1 MSLDNN
7 SANNFKDFLDAI
19 KPFLNYQLYDMS
31 GMGVEAFRFS
41 TDEKPVGQWTDGKI
55 LYQRTFSFSTGTI
68 SSSTPTD
75 VTIASLGNTINV
87 VNIFGVA
94 PWGSGGSS
102 GTNGING
109 VAPNNVKDGCRV
121 TVTNGNLVFQAI
133 GNWFS
138 NQTALVTIQYTKTTD
153 SPLSSDEKFAGVTS
167 GGEVIY
173 ERTIDYGS
181 TVVIPNSGFTSI
193 GMDASN
199 ISMIL
204 YAYGYHTDDARCC
217 PLIAIKE
224 SNLVKCIAARAGAG
238 MELRYFTVR
247 YTKSS

>member
-19 KPFLNYQLYDMS
+19 KPYLNYQPVDLS
-31 GMGVEAFRFS
+31 CMGIDAFQFS
-41 TDEKPVGQWTDGKI
+41 TDEKPVGMWTDRKI
-55 LYQRTFSFSTGTI
+55 LYQKVIDANII
-68 SSSTPTD
+68 SQSSKKYIQHNIQNIGD
-75 VTIASLGNTINV
+75 YKRV
-87 VNIFGVA
+87 VSVMFPI
-94 PWGSGGSS
+94 S
-102 GTNGING
+102 
-109 VAPNNVKDGCRV
+109 NNVYSPCRV
-121 TVTNGNLVFQAI
+121 SSNDAFQSLINDSEIEFAI
-133 GNWFS
+133 TSSWAS
-138 NQTALVTIQYTKTTD
+138 NFTRAIVIVQYTKTTD

-181 TVVIPNSGFTSI
+181 TVAIPNSGFTSI

-204 YAYGYHTDDARCC
+204 HAYGYHTDDARCC

-238 MELRYFTVR
+238 MELRYFTIR